1 MNKLNPKIKVKN
13 SQKLFEGKYE
23 YKTVIIC
30 PGGHWFRGKNFSYAQ
45 EMLDE
50 WAAGKLGKYQ
60 WLKLRTRDDYEYC
73 LKVLD
78 FFKKLSDFHLRIE
91 QPLLSFYTNSLDD
104 AVKLANI
111 DPQRTKYLVKPPENI
126 KITTGV
132 IVLKRIDFLYR
143 ITLSKTNQ
151 CYKNFVDWSET
162 SNKIR
167 LTKNCKKELLR
178 ENSWGGSYFYV
189 KDEHA
194 LTMVKLFIGSD
205 IARIDKVI
213 KADK

>member
-1 MNKLNPKIKVKN
+1 MNKLNPKIKVKH
-13 SQKLFEGKYE
+13 SQKLFENKYE

-30 PGGHWFRGKNFSYAQ
+30 PGGHWFRGKNLGYAQ
-45 EMLDE
+45 EMLNE
-50 WAAGKLGKYQ
+50 WLAGKLGKYQ

-73 LKVLD
+73 LKVLN
-78 FFKKLSDFHLRIE
+78 FLKKLNYFHIRVE
-91 QPLLSFYTNSLDD
+91 QPLLSFYTNNFDD

-111 DPQRTKYLVKPPENI
+111 DPLRTKYLVKPPENI

-132 IVLKRIDFLYR
+132 IVLKRIDHLYR
-143 ITLSKTNQ
+143 ITLGKTNQ
-151 CYKNFVDWSET
+151 SYAHFVEWSE
-162 SNKIR
+162 SSDKIR
-167 LTKNCKKELLR
+167 MPKNCKKELLR

-189 KDEHA
+189 KDDRA

-205 IARIDKVI
+205 IARVDKVI